1 MSEGK
6 IQIDIKTEGA
16 DQAAA
21 DAEKVRASVAAI
33 GDASK
38 QSAADA
44 RTLGSEMRNT
54 AQATRTASAGTL
66 RANAAKAVGDSAA
79 PATGG
84 VKELAGAVGD
94 LGKAASRTAR
104 TTGSFFGKIG
114 ESIDS
119 LRRASSRLTA
129 SVAAFSSAVGVA
141 VGSFKLG
148 ESIAKTLGGWIGI
161 DTAADAE
168 KAEARA
174 QRDLAKRAAAA
185 EREIAVRNIRRSV
198 ADVSSVEQADELL
211 KKFRRESQ
219 DIATRKRGL
228 RGEAYADAEATEAAL
243 AEATKALTK
252 KREILKD
259 AAAAEEERKLNDALG
274 EYRQELSLRIS
285 KMRAEANSADDL
297 SSHAATLREEIRD
310 AEANLGTGGLSDV
323 DRKKLET
330 LVSVFGEFLKEV
342 DAQKLSVA
350 REEARAKLAEYAQE
364 AALAQMS
371 AKDRA
376 RELRSRADAIDRF
389 SDPEKWIEADKAAR
403 AAEKEADAERVK
415 KTQEKINELAFP
427 AASNALARVGI
438 MRGSP
443 TVPEIKITAENTKR
457 IAADTQAI
465 RENTRKDNADPVV
478 AVYGN

>member
-66 RANAAKAVGDSAA
+66 RANAAKAVNDSAA

-84 VKELAGAVGD
+84 VKELTGAVGN
-94 LGKAASRTAR
+94 LGKAATRSAQ

-114 ESIDS
+114 ESIES

-148 ESIAKTLGGWIGI
+148 QSIAKAIGSWTGL
-161 DTAADAE
+161 DGEAEAE

-185 EREIAVRNIRRSV
+185 DREIAARNIRRSV

-211 KKFRRESQ
+211 KKFRREAQ

-228 RGEAYADAEATEAAL
+228 RGDAYAEAEATEAAL

-252 KREILKD
+252 KRSVLKD
-259 AAAAEEERKLNDALG
+259 AAEAEEERKLNDALG

-285 KMRAEANSADDL
+285 KMRAESKTADDL
-297 SSHAATLREEIRD
+297 TSHAATLREEIRE
-310 AEANLGTGGLSDV
+310 AEAKLGTGGLSDE

-330 LVSVFGEFLKEV
+330 LVSVFGDFLKEV
-342 DAQKLSVA
+342 DAQKLAVA

-364 AALAQMS
+364 AAIEQMS

-376 RELRSRADAIDRF
+376 RELRSRADALDRF
-389 SDPEKWIEADKAAR
+389 ADPEKWIEADKVAR

-457 IAADTQAI
+457 IAADTQQI
-465 RENTRKDNADPVV
+465 RENTRKDNAETVL